1 MRSTM
6 RLATAVLLLG
16 LIIVVTGRQEENDP
30 CVYEGLSSDDALL
43 CRGLEVLYPEV
54 GNISCM
60 YVPDC
65 SNYRE
70 KITSWPE
77 PIVKFHGALE
87 DAKYMLI
94 MVDPDAPSR
103 SSPIARFWR
112 HWLVTD
118 IRGTDMKNG
127 RIQGQELTPYQPP
140 TPPAQTGFHRYQFFV
155 YLQEG
160 KSISLLSEENDS
172 RGAWNMERFLSRFH
186 FNEPEASTQ
195 FLTQSHEDSPG
206 GGGNAPKG
214 KAEITASQALGSLFQ
229 VCAYL
234 QWAGL

>member
-30 CVYEGLSSDDALL
+30 CVSEALSSEDALL

-70 KITSWPE
+70 KITHWPE

-87 DAKYMLI
+87 
-94 MVDPDAPSR
+94 
-103 SSPIARFWR
+103 
-112 HWLVTD
+112 
-118 IRGTDMKNG
+118 GTDMKNG

-160 KSISLLSEENDS
+160 KIISLLPEENDS
-172 RGAWNMERFLSRFH
+172 RGAWNMERFLNRFH

-195 FLTQSHEDSPG
+195 FLTQNYEDSPAQSPG